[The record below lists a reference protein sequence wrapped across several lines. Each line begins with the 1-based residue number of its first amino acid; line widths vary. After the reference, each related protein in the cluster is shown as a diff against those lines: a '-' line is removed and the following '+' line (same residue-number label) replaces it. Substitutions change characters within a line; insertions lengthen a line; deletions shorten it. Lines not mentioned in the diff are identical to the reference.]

1 MAEPL
6 DSASLGSGTTIGSG
20 SATAVKGVSVCVAS
34 SSTGRRAVAASEAC
48 SGSEAAGILADIPA
62 GVLQDF
68 SRRLGEQVRVDEAVE
83 RSVEDGLRVPD
94 LVVGAVVLY
103 ELVRVEHVRADLTS
117 EADVLRGS
125 PLPRQLRLALLL
137 LELGE
142 PGAEDAERG
151 LLVRGLRAL
160 VLALDDDAGRDVRDA
175 DGTVRFVHVLAPRP
189 ARAIGVDAEVGLVD
203 LHLALVGEQRRDHNL
218 GEGGVPTV
226 RRVERR
232 EPDEAVDAALRL
244 HDAVGVLTAHGQSR

>member
-6 DSASLGSGTTIGSG
+6 DSASLGSGTTMGSG

-34 SSTGRRAVAASEAC
+34 SSTGRRADAASGAC

-62 GVLQDF
+62 GVLQHF

-83 RSVEDGLRVPD
+83 RSIEDGLRVPD

-103 ELVRVEHVRADLTS
+103 ELVRVEHVRADLTP

-125 PLPRQLRLALLL
+125 PLPRELRLALFL

-142 PGAEDAERG
+142 TGAEDAERG
-151 LLVRGLRAL
+151 LLVRRLGAL
-160 VLALDDDAGRDVRDA
+160 VLALDDDSGRDVRDA
-175 DGTVRFVHVLAPRP
+175 DGAIGLVHVLSSGP
-189 ARAIGVDAEVGLVD
+189 ARAVRVDAEVGLVD
-203 LHLALVGEQRRDHNL
+203 
-218 GEGGVPTV
+218 
-226 RRVERR
+226 
-232 EPDEAVDAALRL
+232 
-244 HDAVGVLTAHGQSR
+244 